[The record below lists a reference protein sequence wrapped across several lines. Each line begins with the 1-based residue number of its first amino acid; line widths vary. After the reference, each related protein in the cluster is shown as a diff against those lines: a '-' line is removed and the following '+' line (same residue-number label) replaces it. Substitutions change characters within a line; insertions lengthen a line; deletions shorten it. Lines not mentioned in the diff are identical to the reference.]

1 MDQNLLLFVL
11 IVLTFATALNLFL
24 VLRVGRLVRAF
35 SKPPTI
41 PIGRAVP
48 PFEGRRPDG
57 RELTSADLAGQA
69 AVLAFLSPGC
79 PKCKEKAADILRIL
93 PAIREA
99 GVALWIVPADD
110 THDIAELLGDTPLR
124 DHVLVLDAQAR
135 LRLNPRKGAPF
146 YVFLDDEGIVQASNY
161 IGDEDWLSFIEQME
175 EVAARAQ

>member
-1 MDQNLLLFVL
+1 MDENLLLIVL

-24 VLRVGRLVRAF
+24 TLRIAALFRAW
-35 SKPPTI
+35 SEPPTI
-41 PIGRAVP
+41 PIGQPVP

-57 RELTSADLAGQA
+57 RLLVSADLAGQA

-79 PKCKEKAADILRIL
+79 PKCKEKAAELLRIL
-93 PAIREA
+93 PAMRNA

-110 THDIAELLGDTPLR
+110 THDIAGLLGDTPLP

-146 YVFLDDEGIVQASNY
+146 YIFLDGEGVVQASNY
-161 IGDEDWLSFIEQME
+161 IGDEDWLSFIEQMD
-175 EVAARAQ
+175 EVAADVG